1 MYIRFVTTQ
10 INKDSHQQEG
20 LFRAA
25 NTLLDGGDLTPEERK
40 QLQELLVWFNINLPA
55 PNQRDIRGRVT
66 FWFYASAQE
75 CVRRMWELVHIL
87 RAHDYFVEVHKCDH
101 LDRCI
106 YRDKYQVASQPS
118 PYDSKR
124 TVK

>member
-1 MYIRFVTTQ
+1 MYIRFVVTQ
-10 INKDSHQQEG
+10 INADSHQPCG

-25 NTLLDGGDLTPEERK
+25 DALLNAGDLTAEERK
-40 QLQELLVWFNINLPA
+40 RLQDILVWFNINLPA
-55 PNQRDIRGRVT
+55 PNRRDVRGRVT

-75 CVRRMWELVHIL
+75 CVRRMWDLVHIL
-87 RAHDYFVEVHKCDH
+87 RAHDYFVEVHKCEH
-101 LDRCI
+101 LHNCI

-118 PYDSKR
+118 PYDAKH